1 LSHQAVKF
9 GEIKLIYCRTELM
22 LADALT
28 KALSDFI
35 FANFEA
41 LILIQD
47 PRLDKSGNVE
57 DQASAA

>member
-1 LSHQAVKF
+1 
-9 GEIKLIYCRTELM
+9 M

-47 PRLDKSGNVE
+47 PRLDQSGNVE